1 MFVDYILVFL
11 MGVTIGFVLTARV
24 VMDGDPDRAEKS

>member
-1 MFVDYILVFL
+1 MFVGYIFVFL

-24 VMDGDPDRAEKS
+24 VMDGDPDRTERS